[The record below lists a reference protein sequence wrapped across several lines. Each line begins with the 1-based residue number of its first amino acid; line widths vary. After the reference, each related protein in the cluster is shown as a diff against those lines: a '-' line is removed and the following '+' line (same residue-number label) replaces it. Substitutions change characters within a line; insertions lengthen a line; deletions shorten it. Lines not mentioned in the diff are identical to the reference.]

1 MSDSGKS
8 SHQKMNYTSIYGI
21 AIFAAIFAPA
31 GLFLNSTVSG
41 LYSVNIYSVAWVATY
56 YVLFD
61 NWVIML
67 TSPVDW
73 FSFPFALFLRF
84 LFVYQIKRYYDNKTT
99 MNRALLLG
107 LLVECESVFIGI
119 LVSLSY
125 YYLVIGIPIP
135 LLLLSALYLM
145 KRNPPEEDPQSWAE
159 ESSNEWGPKII
170 INRSEGD

>member
-1 MSDSGKS
+1 MGSSGKTAHHNMDNS
-8 SHQKMNYTSIYGI
+8 SIYGI
-21 AIFAAIFAPA
+21 VIFAAIFAPA

-41 LYSVNIYSVAWVATY
+41 LYSVNVYSVVWFADY

-61 NWVIML
+61 SLEIIL
-67 TSPVDW
+67 ASPVDW
-73 FSFPFALFLRF
+73 FSFPFALFLRL

-99 MNRALLLG
+99 KNRVLLLG

-145 KRNPPEEDPQSWAE
+145 KHNPPEEDPQSWA
-159 ESSNEWGPKII
+159 
-170 INRSEGD
+170 